1 MTYSRRQLE
10 AFGEPFGESAT
21 KIKPG
26 GRIYGGGGAPST
38 PTEVTQRTVGYS
50 PEYEPIVREAI
61 DRAVY
66 EASKP
71 YESYKGD
78 RFASFDPLQLQA
90 QQSIANLGP
99 SQQLGTA
106 TQMAGLAGLR
116 AGQMQYDPS
125 QFVANT
131 VSSGFAPSQFTANQV
146 GSTYSPTGVQ
156 AERAATSYTPTNIV
170 AERITGGGYK
180 AGEFTPDQVA
190 SQKLQYFQMTPA
202 ERVAAERTFTE
213 AFNRPGT
220 AESYMSPYMQNV
232 VDIQRREA
240 QRQEDIART
249 RRGAAAV
256 GAGAFGGS
264 AQAILEAEAAR
275 NYAQLQNDIQA
286 KGSQAAFEQAAQ
298 QFTADQ
304 ARMLQ
309 SQLANQQTGLQA
321 ALANQAMGLTVGRE
335 NLAAKLGVQQLE
347 SSQQMQAALA
357 NQQAKLEAQRQREQ
371 AAQFAA
377 QQEMQMQLANQQA
390 EMEATKMREQQA
402 QFGGVQGLQ
411 AALANQQAM
420 LEAAK
425 VREQAAQFGGAQGLQ
440 AALANQQ
447 AAMEAQRQ
455 GEASRQFGAGQT
467 MQADLANQQ
476 AVLEA
481 QRLAEQSRQYGA
493 GLDLQGLQQQL
504 AAASQL
510 GALGQTQFAQQQAII
525 NAQAT
530 AGGQRQALEQQKLNQ
545 AYEDFLAQ
553 KQNPYQQIAFI
564 QEMLKGTPQQTT
576 QSIYAAPP
584 SLTSQLAGA
593 GSIYAGGKMAG
604 YFAKGGL
611 TTLALHN
618 MMK

>member
-1 MTYSRRQLE
+1 MLKFIFKYLT
-10 AFGEPFGESAT
+10 GEWLNFYMDEG
-21 KIKPG
+21 
-26 GRIYGGGGAPST
+26 PSKNT

-50 PEYEPIVREAI
+50 PEYEPIVREAV

-71 YESYKGD
+71 YETYKGQ
-78 RFASFDPLQLQA
+78 RLQGFDPLQLQA
-90 QQSIANLGP
+90 QQSLANLGP
-99 SQQLGTA
+99 AQQLGTA

-125 QFVANT
+125 QFAANT

-146 GSTYSPTGVQ
+146 GSTYLPTGIA
-156 AERAATSYTPTNIV
+156 AERV
-170 AERITGGGYK
+170 TGGGYK
-180 AGEFTPDQVA
+180 AGEFTPEQVA
-190 SQKLQYFQMTPA
+190 AQKLQYFQMTPA

-213 AFNRPGT
+213 AFNKPGT

-309 SQLANQQTGLQA
+309 SQLANQQKGLEA

-347 SSQQMQAALA
+347 SNQQMQAALA

-371 AAQFAA
+371 AAQFATTTS
-377 QQEMQMQLANQQA
+377 
-390 EMEATKMREQQA
+390 ATLILLNKS
-402 QFGGVQGLQ
+402 F
-411 AALANQQAM
+411 
-420 LEAAK
+420 K
-425 VREQAAQFGGAQGLQ
+425 VILVSKLFCRFHLGPQYKQCATIKLTRFC
-440 AALANQQ
+440 
-447 AAMEAQRQ
+447 
-455 GEASRQFGAGQT
+455 
-467 MQADLANQQ
+467 
-476 AVLEA
+476 
-481 QRLAEQSRQYGA
+481 RLYVTLHHHQHFFR
-493 GLDLQGLQQQL
+493 
-504 AAASQL
+504 
-510 GALGQTQFAQQQAII
+510 
-525 NAQAT
+525 
-530 AGGQRQALEQQKLNQ
+530 
-545 AYEDFLAQ
+545 FLA
-553 KQNPYQQIAFI
+553 
-564 QEMLKGTPQQTT
+564 
-576 QSIYAAPP
+576 
-584 SLTSQLAGA
+584 SLT
-593 GSIYAGGKMAG
+593 
-604 YFAKGGL
+604 
-611 TTLALHN
+611 
-618 MMK
+618 